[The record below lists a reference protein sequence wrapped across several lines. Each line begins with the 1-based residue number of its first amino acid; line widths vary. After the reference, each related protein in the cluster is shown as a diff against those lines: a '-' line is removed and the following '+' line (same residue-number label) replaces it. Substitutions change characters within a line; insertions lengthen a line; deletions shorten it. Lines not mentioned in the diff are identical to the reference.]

1 MDNKTLD
8 FLKFHFQSQTKY
20 NGNIHMG
27 ISTQRGIKNT
37 GFYSQKVFLKKIPS
51 FFPRY
56 ENDHYIS
63 KNTFFNDKR
72 SNDSLFSFENI
83 VIDIDFHHLF
93 YECIPD
99 KVNHLLYFLQN
110 CSLEVPIPNSYV
122 YTGRGVQLWYRLES
136 ASYKLEKEYR
146 MVAEDICHRLDD
158 FISEKVDF
166 VNCIDYAASTNPA
179 GLVRFPFGKNTKVN
193 QKIKNGRFHDIL
205 LNLCDYIIDHN
216 LLKEEKEKKKKRT
229 SSSYSNLFS
238 YRFRMLTRL
247 REMREDFGEGK
258 RDFYLFAIY
267 CSGMDMS
274 EKERMEAVHAFNQG
288 FTVPLSEKEIEKY
301 LSSARKKE
309 YYISNHW
316 LIETFQITQEEQ
328 DLLNLYE
335 NKKKNHRECGKRA
348 VITPEIIKSVCELAK
363 EGLKKCEIAAKTGI
377 SNATVS
383 KIMKKNGIKTKQEI
397 LRGKVWSLLKKGKSI
412 AEIAQLL
419 DVPRKHISHIG
430 QKYNQL
436 KKEEE
441 EKERK
446 HLEMVQAIAK
456 MNEEIKKRVRDIV
469 MGENLGN
476 CSLEERENVR
486 KLYHHQYI
494 DNWKDYKRAWYLLEI
509 LIKKPIEKSLRK
521 SIRKQYHISNR
532 TIDRILVEYQ
542 LDEEKVK
549 HEQLLQ
555 FAVNKIKSGM
565 SLSELAFYIKNKFI
579 RQEAAQT
586 VKKEK
591 QRLQAKAQRKRKKE
605 FREKQCQLL
614 YAF

>member
-1 MDNKTLD
+1 
-8 FLKFHFQSQTKY
+8 
-20 NGNIHMG
+20 MG

-37 GFYSQKVFLKKIPS
+37 GFYSQKVFLKKIS
-51 FFPRY
+51 FFFPRY

-122 YTGRGVQLWYRLES
+122 YTGRGVQLWYRLKS

-179 GLVRFPFGKNTKVN
+179 GLVRFPFGKNTKV
-193 QKIKNGRFHDIL
+193 
-205 LNLCDYIIDHN
+205 
-216 LLKEEKEKKKKRT
+216 KEEKEKKKKRT

-274 EKERMEAVHAFNQG
+274 EEERMEAVHAFNQG

-348 VITPEIIKSVCELAK
+348 VITPEIIKTGLQQNEDDAAEQETPTDKDSELITSLVF
-363 EGLKKCEIAAKTGI
+363 G
-377 SNATVS
+377 VS
-383 KIMKKNGIKTKQEI
+383 SK
-397 LRGKVWSLLKKGKSI
+397 
-412 AEIAQLL
+412 A
-419 DVPRKHISHIG
+419 D
-430 QKYNQL
+430 
-436 KKEEE
+436 EEE
-441 EKERK
+441 
-446 HLEMVQAIAK
+446 LW
-456 MNEEIKKRVRDIV
+456 EI
-469 MGENLGN
+469 M
-476 CSLEERENVR
+476 
-486 KLYHHQYI
+486 Y
-494 DNWKDYKRAWYLLEI
+494 
-509 LIKKPIEKSLRK
+509 
-521 SIRKQYHISNR
+521 
-532 TIDRILVEYQ
+532 
-542 LDEEKVK
+542 
-549 HEQLLQ
+549 
-555 FAVNKIKSGM
+555 
-565 SLSELAFYIKNKFI
+565 
-579 RQEAAQT
+579 EAAQGDQELEWFLKMHEPT
-586 VKKEK
+586 SSQEVEEDAKHMTSREHDRLVKKLRRRVNSK
-591 QRLQAKAQRKRKKE
+591 KKDNGKKE
-605 FREKQCQLL
+605 NRQHTKC
-614 YAF
+614 